1 MKFMIEQLDTNQNYF
16 LLKTPGD
23 RLDHLKQLN
32 IQKINRSQSI
42 FSSLKSEKRFIHTEE
57 D

>member
-1 MKFMIEQLDTNQNYF
+1 MIEQLDTNQNYF